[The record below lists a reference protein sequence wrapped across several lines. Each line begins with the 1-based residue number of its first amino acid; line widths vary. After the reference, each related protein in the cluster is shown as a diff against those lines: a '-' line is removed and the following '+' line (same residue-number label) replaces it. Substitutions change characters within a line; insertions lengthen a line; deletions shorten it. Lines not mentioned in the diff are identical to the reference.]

1 MNKYSEKEIQIF
13 SGVLKLAGQ
22 GMDLSRIT
30 ARQIAD
36 AAGMGKATIYDYFSS
51 KEEIVS
57 GAMLYSL
64 EKQRRQFGR
73 AVAGA
78 ADFKSKMM
86 CVYDGVID
94 SVENSSSLF
103 NMAMAA
109 KGGMEPGAFHK
120 EGKSCPLEGAAKNFF
135 TVIYSILDCGR
146 QEGCINLPA
155 DRVYSDMVIIGNIFA
170 VGKEAKE
177 GRESHSRIKAKAFEM
192 LVKALS

>member
-86 CVYDGVID
+86 CVYDGVIN

-109 KGGMEPGAFHK
+109 KGGMGPGSFHK

-135 TVIYSILDCGR
+135 TIIYSILDCGR

-177 GRESHSRIKAKAFEM
+177 GRESHSQEQRGM
-192 LVKALS
+192 G